1 MMRASGTGM
10 AFRPAR
16 RRAVCGCLA
25 FVLIA
30 VLAGGAAGVAGA
42 AEGKPLPEAT
52 FFRIGTAGTAGT
64 YFQIGGLIANA
75 LSSPPGTPDCARS
88 NGPGAAA
95 AAPACGVPGLIA
107 VAQAT
112 QGSVEN
118 VDLVA
123 SGQVESALSQADVA
137 TWARNGG
144 GMFAAKP
151 PLRSL
156 RAIASLY
163 PEAVHIV
170 ARRDGPIRTLTDLK
184 GRRVALGEPE
194 SGTLADARL
203 ILEGAGL
210 REREVDAS
218 YLRLGQAS
226 AALVD
231 GQIDAFFLIA
241 GAPVP
246 GIADLAATMPLR
258 LIGVP
263 DDVAER
269 LKNQQ
274 QARLLGRGTIP
285 GGAYD
290 GIGED
295 VRTLTIRAIW
305 LTSAE
310 MPESL
315 IYSVTRAFWSDA
327 TQRMLTTR
335 HPLGKQIHLSA
346 ALDGVGIP
354 LHPGAERY
362 YREIGIS
369 IETPAP

>member
-1 MMRASGTGM
+1 MVRASGTGT

-16 RRAVCGCLA
+16 RQAVRGCLA
-25 FVLIA
+25 FILAA
-30 VLAGGAAGVAGA
+30 VLASGGASGTAWAQDR
-42 AEGKPLPEAT
+42 KPLPEAT

-75 LSSPPGTPDCARS
+75 LSSPPGKPDCTRS
-88 NGPGAAA
+88 NGPSGGTG
-95 AAPACGVPGLIA
+95 PACGVPGLIA

-118 VDLVA
+118 VQLVA
-123 SGQVESALSQADVA
+123 SGRLESALSQADVA
-137 TWARNGG
+137 TWAHNGG

-170 ARRDGPIRTLTDLK
+170 ARRDGPIRTLADLK

-210 REREVDAS
+210 RERDVHAS

-226 AALVD
+226 AGLAE
-231 GQIDAFFLIA
+231 GQIDAFFLVG

-246 GIADLAATMPLR
+246 GIADLAATKPLR
-258 LIGVP
+258 MISVP
-263 DDVAER
+263 DDVADR
-269 LKNQQ
+269 LKNHPP
-274 QARLLGRGTIP
+274 ARLFERGVIAQ
-285 GGAYD
+285 GAYD

-295 VRTLTIRAIW
+295 VGTLTIRAIW

-310 MPESL
+310 IPESL
-315 IYSVTRAFWSDA
+315 IYDVTRAFWSDA
-327 TQRMLTTR
+327 TQRILATQ
-335 HPLGKQIHLSA
+335 HLLGKQIRLST
-346 ALDGVGIP
+346 ALAGIGIP

-362 YREIGIS
+362 YREIGIA
-369 IETPAP
+369 IGTPAP